1 MVETQHFASYK
12 IILRRKILRLYN
24 KLQIMNYELIIEI
37 IAVATGLLSVWYS
50 KKINVL
56 VFPIGIISVLL
67 YVFIFIK
74 NGLFA
79 NAVINFL
86 YFVISVFGWWNWV
99 KDNGQQTTD
108 NSRQSDSLYV
118 TFLNKRQR
126 VLTLAI
132 VIILLVISK
141 IFTADTPT
149 FLDYFT
155 GVLGLGGMLL
165 TALKKVENWVLYLL
179 CDIILIP
186 LCIVN
191 GLYLTVLQYIIYAII
206 AVMGCISWS
215 EEAKKNV

>member
-1 MVETQHFASYK
+1 MLNA
-12 IILRRKILRLYN
+12 
-24 KLQIMNYELIIEI
+24 ELIIES

-86 YFVISVFGWWNWV
+86 YFVISIFGWWNWK

-108 NSRQSDSLYV
+108 NRQQSESLTV
-118 TFLNKRQR
+118 TFLNSKQR
-126 VLTLAI
+126 FVTLAI
-132 VIILLVISK
+132 VLVLLFVSK
-141 IFTADTPT
+141 IFSSDTTT
-149 FLDYFT
+149 FLDYLT

-165 TALKKVENWVLYLL
+165 TAIKKVENWILYLL

-186 LCIVN
+186 LCIYN

-206 AVMGCISWS
+206 AVMGYISWS
-215 EEAKKNV
+215 KEAKKNV

>member
-1 MVETQHFASYK
+1 
-12 IILRRKILRLYN
+12 
-24 KLQIMNYELIIEI
+24 MNYELIIES

-79 NAVINFL
+79 NAVINFM

-99 KDNGQQTTD
+99 KATSNEQRATSNDNLQ
-108 NSRQSDSLYV
+108 V
-118 TFLNKRQR
+118 TFLTKKHRL
-126 VLTLAI
+126 LTLAI
-132 VIILLVISK
+132 VIVLLIISK
-141 IFTADTPT
+141 ILSSDIPT

-155 GVLGLGGMLL
+155 GVLGLGGMFL

-186 LCIVN
+186 LCIYN
-191 GLYLTVLQYIIYAII
+191 ELYLTVLQYIIYAII
-206 AVMGCISWS
+206 AVMGYVSWS
-215 EEAKKNV
+215 KEAKKNV

>member
-1 MVETQHFASYK
+1 
-12 IILRRKILRLYN
+12 
-24 KLQIMNYELIIEI
+24 MNYELIIEI

-86 YFVISVFGWWNWV
+86 YFVISVFGWWNW
-99 KDNGQQTTD
+99 K
-108 NSRQSDSLYV
+108 RQKANDKRLKAKELSV
-118 TFLNKRQR
+118 TFLNTRQR
-126 VLTLAI
+126 LLTLAI
-132 VIILLVISK
+132 VIVLLVISK
-141 IFTADTPT
+141 IFTTDTPT

-155 GVLGLGGMLL
+155 GVLGLGGMLF

-191 GLYLTVLQYIIYAII
+191 GLYLTVLQYLIYAII

-215 EEAKKNV
+215 KEAKKNV

>member
-1 MVETQHFASYK
+1 
-12 IILRRKILRLYN
+12 
-24 KLQIMNYELIIEI
+24 MNYELIIEI

-79 NAVINFL
+79 NAIINFL

-99 KDNGQQTTD
+99 KATSNEQRATSNDNLQ
-108 NSRQSDSLYV
+108 V
-118 TFLNKRQR
+118 TFLTKKHRL
-126 VLTLAI
+126 LTLAI
-132 VIILLVISK
+132 VFVLLVISK
-141 IFTADTPT
+141 IFTTDTPT

-165 TALKKVENWVLYLL
+165 TALKKVENWVLYML

-191 GLYLTVLQYIIYAII
+191 DLYLTVLQYIIYAII
-206 AVMGCISWS
+206 AVMGYISWS

>member
-1 MVETQHFASYK
+1 MLNA
-12 IILRRKILRLYN
+12 
-24 KLQIMNYELIIEI
+24 ELIIES

-86 YFVISVFGWWNWV
+86 YFVISVFGWWNWK

-108 NSRQSDSLYV
+108 NRQQSESLTV
-118 TFLNKRQR
+118 TFLNTRQR
-126 VLTLAI
+126 LVTLAI
-132 VIILLVISK
+132 VLVLLFVSK
-141 IFTADTPT
+141 IFSSDTTT
-149 FLDYFT
+149 FLDYLT

-186 LCIVN
+186 LCIYN

-206 AVMGCISWS
+206 AVMGYISWS
-215 EEAKKNV
+215 KEAKKNV

>member
-1 MVETQHFASYK
+1 
-12 IILRRKILRLYN
+12 
-24 KLQIMNYELIIEI
+24 MNYELIIEI

-108 NSRQSDSLYV
+108 NSRQSDSLSV

-126 VLTLAI
+126 ILTLAI

>member
-1 MVETQHFASYK
+1 
-12 IILRRKILRLYN
+12 
-24 KLQIMNYELIIEI
+24 MNYELIIEI

-108 NSRQSDSLYV
+108 NSRQSDSLSV

-126 VLTLAI
+126 ILTLAI
-132 VIILLVISK
+132 VIVLLVISK
-141 IFTADTPT
+141 IFTTDTPT

-165 TALKKVENWVLYLL
+165 TALKKVENWVLYML

-191 GLYLTVLQYIIYAII
+191 DLYLTVLQYIIYAII
-206 AVMGCISWS
+206 AVMGYISWS

>member
-1 MVETQHFASYK
+1 
-12 IILRRKILRLYN
+12 
-24 KLQIMNYELIIEI
+24 MNYELIIEI

-108 NSRQSDSLYV
+108 NSRQSDSLSV

-126 VLTLAI
+126 FLTLAI
-132 VIILLVISK
+132 VFVLLVISK

>member
-1 MVETQHFASYK
+1 
-12 IILRRKILRLYN
+12 
-24 KLQIMNYELIIEI
+24 MNYELIIEI
-37 IAVATGLLSVWYS
+37 IAVATGLLNVWYS

-86 YFVISVFGWWNWV
+86 YFVISVLGWWNWI

-108 NSRQSDSLYV
+108 NSRQSDSLSV

-132 VIILLVISK
+132 VIILLFISK

-206 AVMGCISWS
+206 AVMGYISWS